1 MEGFKHILIFTHDPC
16 KQKTQQTDDHNPHS
30 KYQCFFFFVFAIPVS
45 LSGAAVGAGPGS
57 GHRT

>member
-16 KQKTQQTDDHNPHS
+16 KQTTQQTDDHNPHS
-30 KYQCFFFFVFAIPVS
+30 KSQYFLFAIPVS